1 MKNKFGPREPDM
13 VFVQN
18 LDTPYG
24 TEWDTEAIRGM
35 REYLKSMPVRISG
48 EGADPKFAAAID
60 QALDEYISNRGAPPV
75 MMGPERGDTFRVG
88 LQDLMDEIR
97 KGKVP
102 QNPWFIPADMDRLL
116 RRAQAII
123 KENED

>member
-1 MKNKFGPREPDM
+1 
-13 VFVQN
+13 
-18 LDTPYG
+18 
-24 TEWDTEAIRGM
+24 
-35 REYLKSMPVRISG
+35 
-48 EGADPKFAAAID
+48 
-60 QALDEYISNRGAPPV
+60 